1 MLNHP
6 TGMMKIRGVMAR
18 KGDTPAGECF
28 ENITAE
34 MALKQNQRALIE
46 GHKLIAIR
54 FKEDTPRSRRTRLP
68 LKQ

>member
-34 MALKQNQRALIE
+34 KVLKQNHNVLIE
-46 GHKLIAIR
+46 GHKLTGIR
-54 FKEDTPRSRRTRLP
+54 LKEDSHGQGEPASR
-68 LKQ
+68 